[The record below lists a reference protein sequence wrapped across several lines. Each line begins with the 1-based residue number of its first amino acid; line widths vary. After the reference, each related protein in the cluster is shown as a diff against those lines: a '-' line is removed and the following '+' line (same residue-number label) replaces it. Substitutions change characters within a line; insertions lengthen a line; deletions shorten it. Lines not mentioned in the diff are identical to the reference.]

1 MSILKTNGI
10 QGVSASS
17 NAATLSTTG
26 ISLDRC
32 TGMNGVGLARNLL
45 HNPDF
50 QVAERGT
57 TINPVADDAY
67 CADRWYGLSEAANSI
82 AYTRSSTSPPAGVG
96 YFGEFKVAST
106 DNTKVGI
113 AQVLENDDCVSLQ
126 GQSVTLSFQAKVSS
140 ATAVTT
146 MKAAIISWT
155 GTADQ
160 VTSDLVS
167 NWNNSG
173 TNPTLAAN
181 WTYENTPADLDVTTS
196 WAKYSVTATID
207 TSNTTNVAVFIWN
220 DSLEVDQN
228 DWFGLTNVQLERGTT
243 ASTFNRRSI
252 VEERL
257 LCKRFYHDLHFGE
270 WENTVG
276 GWMATSSATDT
287 GRQFNTEFPV
297 EMLAVPTAEISL
309 SSNSVM
315 NANTH
320 YTKQAAVIWSNP
332 SNTSS
337 QIVVEKLILS
347 ADL

>member
-50 QVAERGT
+50 QIAERGA

-82 AYTRSSTSPPAGVG
+82 AYTRSSTSPPTGVG

-146 MKAAIISWT
+146 MKAAIVSWA

-160 VTSDLVS
+160 VTSDLAA

-181 WTYENTPADLDVTTS
+181 WTYENTPADLNVTTS

-228 DWFGLTNVQLERGTT
+228 DWFGLTNVQLERGST

-257 LCKRFYHDLHFGE
+257 LCKRFYHDLHFGDKS
-270 WENTVG
+270 T
-276 GWMATSSATDT
+276 TRSALFYSGSTAYTRRSLIFD
-287 GRQFNTEFPV
+287 FPV
-297 EMLAVPTAEISL
+297 EMRAVPTAEVVLDSGSL
-309 SSNSVM
+309 Y
-315 NANTH
+315 ANRTF
-320 YTKQAAVIWSNP
+320 YTKQGAVLETDP
-332 SNTSS
+332 ANTTTVRS
-337 QIVVEKLILS
+337 VEKFILS